1 MINKDSLNHHI
12 SAQFNAELE
21 DIRSHL
27 LAMGGLVEK
36 QVNDAVNALVVAD
49 SGLAQQVREVDDQI
63 NQMERDIDEECV
75 RILARRQPAASDLRL
90 IISISKSVID
100 LERTGDEASKIA
112 KRAIQLC
119 EEGEAPRGYVEVRH
133 IGEQVRKM
141 VQESLDAFARFDAE
155 LALSVAQYDKTVDRE
170 YKTAL
175 RELVTYMM
183 EDPRSISRVL
193 SVIWALRSLERIG
206 DHARNIAELVIY
218 LVRGTDVR
226 HIGLE
231 RMQAEVKGEGSRCA
245 TRAPLRRRSPPGGG
259 RGARLAGVSLPA
271 PVLPCSSARS
281 APPCCWRWPLRP
293 AP

>member
-1 MINKDSLNHHI
+1 MIDKDNISLHI
-12 SAQFNAELE
+12 SQQFNAELE
-21 DIRSHL
+21 DVRSHL

-36 QVNDAVNALVVAD
+36 QVNDAVTALIEAD
-49 SGLAQQVREVDDQI
+49 SGLAAQVREIDSQT
-63 NQMERDIDEECV
+63 NQMERSIDEECI

-100 LERTGDEASKIA
+100 LERIGDEATKIA
-112 KRAIQLC
+112 KRAILLC
-119 EEGEAPRGYVEVRH
+119 EEGESPRGYVEIRH
-133 IGEQVRKM
+133 IGEQVRRM
-141 VQESLDAFARFDAE
+141 VQEALDAFARFDAD

-193 SVIWALRSLERIG
+193 NVIWVLRSLERIG

-226 HIGLE
+226 HTGLARKKPAGE
-231 RMQAEVKGEGSRCA
+231 EGSSG
-245 TRAPLRRRSPPGGG
+245 APSRD
-259 RGARLAGVSLPA
+259 
-271 PVLPCSSARS
+271 
-281 APPCCWRWPLRP
+281 
-293 AP
+293 

>member
-1 MINKDSLNHHI
+1 MPDAAPAPTPDQNARLDLRAGPVSLK
-12 SAQFNAELE
+12 LE
-21 DIRSHL
+21 VRVTPAGL

-36 QVNDAVNALVVAD
+36 QVNDAVSALIEAD
-49 SGLAQQVREVDDQI
+49 SGLAQQVREIDEQI
-63 NQMERDIDEECV
+63 NQMERHIDEECV

-100 LERTGDEASKIA
+100 LERIGDEASKIA

-119 EEGEAPRGYVEVRH
+119 EEGESPRGYIEVRH
-133 IGEQVRKM
+133 IGDQVRRM
-141 VQESLDAFARFDAE
+141 VQQSLDAFARFDAE

-193 SVIWALRSLERIG
+193 SVIWVLRSLERIG

-218 LVRGTDVR
+218 LVRGTDDR

-231 RMQAEVKGEGSRCA
+231 RMEQAV
-245 TRAPLRRRSPPGGG
+245 G
-259 RGARLAGVSLPA
+259 RG
-271 PVLPCSSARS
+271 RS
-281 APPCCWRWPLRP
+281 TE
-293 AP
+293 